1 MVAKDTRRG
10 GEKTPRQRERDGA
23 AATATFTPAVSDS
36 RPALCGEPVEMLKK
50 GGGGGKGELLAEGN
64 TLADCGLTTSMSIYE
79 HLWVDSAANQ
89 TAFWAEYEKMASYVK
104 TQVTF

>member
-1 MVAKDTRRG
+1 
-10 GEKTPRQRERDGA
+10 
-23 AATATFTPAVSDS
+23 
-36 RPALCGEPVEMLKK
+36 MLKK
-50 GGGGGKGELLAEGN
+50 GGGGGKGELLADGS

-104 TQVTF
+104 TQVRNCGRAASLLAHRSLTRSLFSQRDFLNEVSK